1 MVHDLTTQKGRN
13 TYMEAMEKSS
23 VKRETYNIL
32 VEVRDENYKMIKG
45 LSVNKQKIVNKPE
58 LQFDFSDV
66 TIEQLELRMKQ
77 VASTLRAWLPSGYKI
92 NIGASVLNTISQTYM
107 TMYSYYESEDR
118 FVKH

>member
-92 NIGASVLNTISQTYM
+92 NIDASVLNTISQTYM